1 MATYC
6 PDRWLHLT
14 ELGLQ
19 ACSFIMLLRNEN
31 IKMTDINVSAKKA
44 EEKVKPYFERI
55 DEIAFALAERSFY
68 KLTFKA
74 VDLSIPEPTK
84 IHETVHVS
92 FDIDSGIW
100 DMNNVEIADLAKHI
114 MHGSDVIVKESNYF
128 ASFLLSREHKMQE
141 IKKQRALAKLT
152 PEERE
157 LLGLN

>member
-1 MATYC
+1 MPNINPLYSNAYGFWQVT
-6 PDRWLHLT
+6 T
-14 ELGLQ
+14 EGDEEGRTTRVLGT
-19 ACSFIMLLRNEN
+19 F
-31 IKMTDINVSAKKA
+31 KG
-44 EEKVKPYFERI
+44 RI